1 MYTRERCHCLL
12 QTSKLIYKCAIVQY
26 ESQTPYRRL
35 FSVCNKRSVNLHFS
49 FGPFFWVVCT
59 YITMLSLDSMSLRT
73 VSSAERTNTSLT
85 LFMFGSCFSALYKDE
100 YAYSL
105 SSSFATSSLWTYIC
119 RLAPELPL
127 LDKDMALLSKTTDT
141 SFSWLYTGTFDVFR
155 ILRGVVAF
163 PFVGGVPGR
172 D

>member
-1 MYTRERCHCLL
+1 MKPKHLTDVCFLCVIREV
-12 QTSKLIYKCAIVQY
+12 LIYISHSA
-26 ESQTPYRRL
+26 
-35 FSVCNKRSVNLHFS
+35 HF
-49 FGPFFWVVCT
+49 FLVICT

-73 VSSAERTNTSLT
+73 VSSAERTNISLT
-85 LFMFGSCFSALYKDE
+85 PVMFGSCFSALYKDE

-141 SFSWLYTGTFDVFR
+141 SFSWLYSGTFDVFR